1 MVAMGYQEKRGAA
14 NILCVVEQE
23 VFLLVG
29 GEDILRGTLS
39 VGELS
44 FWKRTVRTGTIK
56 ELLAVSDC
64 RDSDP
69 STL

>member
-1 MVAMGYQEKRGAA
+1 MGYQEKGEVVH
-14 NILCVVEQE
+14 ILRVVEQE

-44 FWKRTVRTGTIK
+44 VRQRTMRTGTVK
-56 ELLAVSDC
+56 ELPAVRDC
-64 RDSDP
+64 RDPDP

>member
-29 GEDILRGTLS
+29 GEDITGYTEC
-39 VGELS
+39 G
-44 FWKRTVRTGTIK
+44 RTERL
-56 ELLAVSDC
+56 EANNEN
-64 RDSDP
+64 RNN
-69 STL
+69 

>member
-1 MVAMGYQEKRGAA
+1 MGYQEKGGAV

-23 VFLLVG
+23 VLVG

-44 FWKRTVRTGTIK
+44 V
-56 ELLAVSDC
+56 
-64 RDSDP
+64 
-69 STL
+69 